1 MMEERRDREGICPVC
16 GAPIT
21 RIPSTY
27 RYCDNVLTLHWEC
40 HWCGASGRSKYNF
53 VFERH
58 YCVQVSNDGM
68 CHGADVE

>member
-1 MMEERRDREGICPVC
+1 MTEKHRDGVCPVC
-16 GAPIT
+16 GAPVT

-40 HWCGASGRSKYNF
+40 TRCCASGRSKYNF

-58 YCVQVSNDGM
+58 YCVQVSNDGAFR
-68 CHGADVE
+68 GGGEV